1 MNTPQPQSPQDHE
14 RILVKHAVTGRM
26 FVNSAADDVTYEL
39 EHSDAN
45 GTMLSIRGIAP
56 WLAEEIRSVQRELN
70 VFHFEE
76 LPGQPPVK
84 HWFYVGEHDVSY
96 ESSTSTLTIRAG
108 SKITYKPDEYW
119 A

>member
-1 MNTPQPQSPQDHE
+1 MTTQDHE

-26 FVNSAADDVTYEL
+26 FVNSGADDVIYEL
-39 EHSDAN
+39 ERSEN
-45 GTMLSIRGIAP
+45 GSAVLTIRGISP
-56 WLAEEIRSVQRELN
+56 WLAEEILGVQRELN

-76 LPGQPPVK
+76 PPGLPPVK

-96 ESSTSTLTIRAG
+96 DEASSTLTIRAG
-108 SKITYKPDEYW
+108 SAITYKPDEYW

>member
-1 MNTPQPQSPQDHE
+1 MTTPQPSSDE

-39 EHSDAN
+39 ERQDG
-45 GTMLSIRGIAP
+45 GTILTIRGIAP
-56 WLAEEIRSVQRELN
+56 WLAEEIIQVQRELN

-76 LPGQPPVK
+76 PNGQPPVK

-96 ESSTSTLTIRAG
+96 DSTASTLTIRAG
-108 SKITYKPDEYW
+108 SEITYKPDEYW